1 MRGAHWTTA
10 ISTVLGVASTLAVLG
25 LVLSVAGL
33 GRALGEEVKSGL
45 RVQVEFVERTTA
57 TEGAALASQ
66 IASWP
71 QVLEAAYIDPY
82 VAALELERE
91 LGTSFMQFLGDSPLP
106 PSIELRLHPAAAQT
120 TEVEQLEQA
129 LLALDGAMR
138 VDAPWSIIAHLESG
152 AQRWAWPVAGLFFAL
167 LALSAAQIFNVIKLS
182 VHGQRFVIRSMELVG
197 ARPRMIRRPFLLE
210 GAGYGLVGGVLAF
223 AAVMGLLGGFRPMA
237 PALFA
242 HIENF
247 QLATLAAAL
256 AAAGLLVAGL
266 SSLLAVR
273 RLLGASLDRLH

>member
-45 RVQVEFVERTTA
+45 RVQVEFIERTTA
-57 TEGAALASQ
+57 IQGAALAEQ
-66 IASWP
+66 IAGWP

-82 VAALELERE
+82 LAALELERE

-106 PSIELRLHPAAAQT
+106 PSIELRLHPGAAKTA
-120 TEVEQLEQA
+120 EVEQLEQA

-152 AQRWAWPVAGLFFAL
+152 AQRWAWPVAGLFFVL

-210 GAGYGLVGGVLAF
+210 GAGYGLVGGILAF

-237 PALFA
+237 PSLFA

-256 AAAGLLVAGL
+256 AAAGLLVAGF

>member
-25 LVLSVAGL
+25 LLLSAAGL

-45 RVQVEFVERTTA
+45 RVQVEFVERLTA
-57 TEGAALASQ
+57 TEGAALASK

-71 QVLEAAYIDPY
+71 QVIQAEFIDPEF
-82 VAALELERE
+82 AALELERE
-91 LGTSFMQFLGDSPLP
+91 LGTSFMQFLGGSPLP
-106 PSIELRLHPAAAQT
+106 PSIDLRLHPGAVETAQ
-120 TEVEQLEQA
+120 VEQLEKA

-138 VDAPWSIIAHLESG
+138 VDAPWGIIGHLESG
-152 AQRWAWPVAGLFFAL
+152 ASRWAWPTAGLFLAL

-223 AAVMGLLGGFRPMA
+223 AAVVGLLGAFRPMA
-237 PALFA
+237 PSLFA
-242 HIENF
+242 HVSAAH
-247 QLATLAAAL
+247 LALLAGAL
-256 AAAGLLVAGL
+256 TSAGLLVAGA
-266 SSLLAVR
+266 SAMLAVR
-273 RLLGASLDRLH
+273 RLLGASLDRLY